1 MCVSSVVCVCV
12 NNVVCV
18 CVSSVVCVCVCV
30 ISVVCTSERLKLKG
44 NFSFLTSKL
53 LLVFKQVPCDC

>member
-1 MCVSSVVCVCV
+1 MCVLLAWCVCV
-12 NNVVCV
+12 LVAWC
-18 CVSSVVCVCVCV
+18 VCVCVCV